1 MFECHVC
8 GNRTARDGSII
19 KVFSIESRGVSAN
32 KIMEE
37 TGRLFLAALL
47 ISGCTSLRPG
57 SEVGTDA
64 GRPVAADIAS
74 ISETDKAIL
83 RIVLADWYA
92 DLESQGETWLSR
104 VDGTLV
110 VFTPTVTFTHRR
122 QIEVDAMPQVVPDD
136 VIVSFIDRN
145 SQTYDI
151 SSVEPIG
158 QGIEIATR
166 HERYWVDFEER
177 FPDAKGWVSIFVPG
191 YSERSDQA
199 MIRFWGGPRSH
210 GTGCTY
216 FLEKIQN
223 EWTIKWKETVHYL

>member
-1 MFECHVC
+1 MYECHVC
-8 GNRTARDGSII
+8 GNGTARDESIS
-19 KVFSIESRGVSAN
+19 KVFSIESRRVLVN
-32 KIMEE
+32 KIMKE
-37 TGRLFLAALL
+37 TGRLFLAAIL

-57 SEVGTDA
+57 PEVGTDA

-74 ISETDKAIL
+74 ICETDKAIL
-83 RIVLADWYA
+83 RMVLADWYA
-92 DLESQGETWLSR
+92 DPKSQGETWTSR
-104 VDGTLV
+104 TDGTLV
-110 VFTPTVTFTHRR
+110 VFTPTVTYTHRR

-151 SSVEPIG
+151 SSVGPIG

-177 FPDAKGWVSIFVPG
+177 FPDAKGWVSISVPD

-199 MIRFWGGPRSH
+199 MIRFWGGPSH
-210 GTGCTY
+210 HGAGCTY
-216 FLEKIQN
+216 FLEKRQN